1 MKRLGSKLIDLCEGK
16 EIKQKQKIKK
26 GKKNWTFRQLTG
38 LLRWSLITKKCCKK
52 TYMWWFDNT
61 TAITKS
67 NAAKTY
73 KLRRFYTPLCSMPQ
87 KGIFIVAGLRSAA
100 TVDSNAAKTRI
111 LQQFI

>member
-1 MKRLGSKLIDLCEGK
+1 MIDLCEGK

-38 LLRWSLITKKCCKK
+38 LLQWSLITKKCCKK

-61 TAITKS
+61 TAITKL

-87 KGIFIVAGLRSAA
+87 KVIFIVAGLRSAA